1 MPVRDQRCCL
11 ILTVFIRNVRAF
23 CVVGRTLRSASR
35 QAALAALRPAA
46 PSACL
51 AHTFPMRSIW
61 KGEVSFGLVNVPVKV
76 YSATEDHDLHA
87 RQVDKK
93 DGVRIRY
100 KKVRDDNGEEVEF
113 SDIAKAY
120 ESEDGEMVI
129 LTKEDLASL
138 PVEQSHE
145 IEVTEFVP
153 ADQVDPVA
161 FDSAYFLEPASRS
174 NRAYVLMRE
183 ALESTD
189 RLAICT
195 FTLRNRT
202 RLCALRVYKDILM
215 LQTLLWPDEIRPA
228 ILEGLDKEAKVR
240 PQEVKMAA
248 SLIETMAADFE
259 PEKYEDDYQNQLKE
273 LIEAKAAGGEAFTVE
288 EREEASDDDG
298 DDEVADLLAAL
309 RASVKDRGG
318 DAADSD
324 DDDDDDDEDSGSGK
338 KSSAKKSSSSSARKT
353 PAKKTTAK
361 KVPAKKPA
369 AKKEPAKKEPAKKS
383 TAKKST
389 AKKSTAKKT
398 TARKTPAKKS
408 A

>member
-1 MPVRDQRCCL
+1 
-11 ILTVFIRNVRAF
+11 
-23 CVVGRTLRSASR
+23 
-35 QAALAALRPAA
+35 
-46 PSACL
+46 
-51 AHTFPMRSIW
+51 MRSIW

-120 ESEDGEMVI
+120 ESEEGEMVI

-138 PVEQSHE
+138 PVEQNHE

-161 FDSAYFLEPASRS
+161 FDNAYFLEPASRS

-183 ALESTD
+183 ALQQTD

-202 RLCALRVYKDILM
+202 RLCALRVYKDVLM

-288 EREEASDDDG
+288 ERDTSSDDDG

-318 DAADSD
+318 KADDTD
-324 DDDDDDDEDSGSGK
+324 DQDDDDEDSGSAKKTASK
-338 KSSAKKSSSSSARKT
+338 KSGSSSARKT
-353 PAKKTTAK
+353 PAKKTAAK
-361 KVPAKKPA
+361 KAPAKKA
-369 AKKEPAKKEPAKKS
+369 AAKKS
-383 TAKKST
+383 TATKST
-389 AKKSTAKKT
+389 SSKSDSGSSGSGTANRSTASKSPAKKAPAKKS

>member
-1 MPVRDQRCCL
+1 
-11 ILTVFIRNVRAF
+11 
-23 CVVGRTLRSASR
+23 
-35 QAALAALRPAA
+35 
-46 PSACL
+46 
-51 AHTFPMRSIW
+51 MRSIW

-76 YSATEDHDLHA
+76 YAATEDHDLHA
-87 RQVDKK
+87 HQVDKS

-113 SDIAKAY
+113 ADIAKAY
-120 ESEDGEMVI
+120 ETDDGETVI
-129 LTKEDLASL
+129 LTKDDLASL
-138 PVEQSHE
+138 PVEQNHE

-161 FDSAYFLEPASRS
+161 FDNAYFLEPASRS

-228 ILEGLDKEAKVR
+228 ILDGLDKEAKVR

-259 PEKYEDDYQNQLKE
+259 PEKYQDDYQEQLRE
-273 LIEAKAAGGEAFTVE
+273 LIEAKASGGEAFTVA
-288 EREEASDDDG
+288 ERESSDDDG

-309 RASVKDRGG
+309 RASVKDRSG
-318 DAADSD
+318 DADASD
-324 DDDDDDDEDSGSGK
+324 DDDQDDNDDDDTSSSKK
-338 KSSAKKSSSSSARKT
+338 KSPAKKSAKASTKKT
-353 PAKKTTAK
+353 PAKKQAAK
-361 KVPAKKPA
+361 KTPAKKAA
-369 AKKEPAKKEPAKKS
+369 AKKSAASKS
-383 TAKKST
+383 TAKQS
-389 AKKSTAKKT
+389 
-398 TARKTPAKKS
+398 TARKTPAKEPAAKKS

>member
-1 MPVRDQRCCL
+1 
-11 ILTVFIRNVRAF
+11 
-23 CVVGRTLRSASR
+23 
-35 QAALAALRPAA
+35 
-46 PSACL
+46 
-51 AHTFPMRSIW
+51 MRSIW

-76 YSATEDHDLHA
+76 YAATEDHDLHA

-120 ESEDGEMVI
+120 ESEEGEMVI

-161 FDSAYFLEPASRS
+161 FDNAYFLEPASRS

-183 ALESTD
+183 ALQQTD

-202 RLCALRVYKDILM
+202 RLCALRVYKDVLM

-288 EREEASDDDG
+288 EKDTSGDDDG

-318 DAADSD
+318 KADAADDQD
-324 DDDDDDDEDSGSGK
+324 DDEDDDDEDSGSAKKTASK
-338 KSSAKKSSSSSARKT
+338 KSGSGSAKKA
-353 PAKKTTAK
+353 PAKKTAAK
-361 KVPAKKPA
+361 KAPAKKA
-369 AKKEPAKKEPAKKS
+369 AAKKS

-389 AKKSTAKKT
+389 SSKSDSGSSGSSTAKKSTASKSTAKKAPAKKS

>member
-1 MPVRDQRCCL
+1 MTEAPHP
-11 ILTVFIRNVRAF
+11 A
-23 CVVGRTLRSASR
+23 
-35 QAALAALRPAA
+35 RPAA
-46 PSACL
+46 SGDDP
-51 AHTFPMRSIW
+51 AHTHPMRSIW

-76 YSATEDHDLHA
+76 YSATEDHDLRA

-100 KKVRDDNGEEVEF
+100 KRVRDDNGEEVEF
-113 SDIAKAY
+113 ADIAKAY

-129 LTKEDLASL
+129 LTRDDLASL

-153 ADQVDPVA
+153 SDQVDPVA
-161 FDSAYFLEPASRS
+161 FDNAYFLEPASRS
-174 NRAYVLMRE
+174 NRAYILMRE
-183 ALESTD
+183 ALQSTD

-202 RLCALRVYKDILM
+202 RLCALRVYKDVLM

-228 ILEGLDKEAKVR
+228 ILAGLDKEAKVR
-240 PQEVKMAA
+240 PQEVKMAT

-288 EREEASDDDG
+288 ERDDASDDDG

-318 DAADSD
+318 DFEDSDSD
-324 DDDDDDDEDSGSGK
+324 DSEDDQDDDEDSDSGS
-338 KSSAKKSSSSSARKT
+338 KSSAKKSSSSRAKKT
-353 PAKKTTAK
+353 PAKKTAAK
-361 KVPAKKPA
+361 KQPAKKA
-369 AKKEPAKKEPAKKS
+369 AAEKSNAKKTPAKKTSGSSGAKKS
-383 TAKKST
+383 TAKKAP
-389 AKKSTAKKT
+389 AKKA
-398 TARKTPAKKS
+398 AAKKS

>member
-1 MPVRDQRCCL
+1 
-11 ILTVFIRNVRAF
+11 
-23 CVVGRTLRSASR
+23 
-35 QAALAALRPAA
+35 
-46 PSACL
+46 
-51 AHTFPMRSIW
+51 MRSIW

-76 YSATEDHDLHA
+76 YSATEDHDLRA

-100 KKVRDDNGEEVEF
+100 KRVRDDNGEEVEYG
-113 SDIAKAY
+113 DIAKAY
-120 ESEDGEMVI
+120 ESDEGEMVI
-129 LTKEDLASL
+129 LTKDDLASL
-138 PVEQSHE
+138 PVEQNHE

-161 FDSAYFLEPASRS
+161 FDNAYFLEPASRS

-195 FTLRNRT
+195 FTLRTRT
-202 RLCALRVYKDILM
+202 RLCALRVYKDVLM

-228 ILEGLDKEAKVR
+228 ILDGLDKEAKVR

-288 EREEASDDDG
+288 EKEDSGDDDG

-318 DAADSD
+318 EVGESDSD
-324 DDDDDDDEDSGSGK
+324 DDDDNDDDKGSRSKK
-338 KSSAKKSSSSSARKT
+338 KSTAKKSTKSSTKKS
-353 PAKKTTAK
+353 PAKKAAAK
-361 KVPAKKPA
+361 KEPAKKPA
-369 AKKEPAKKEPAKKS
+369 AKKSTEKKQPAKKS
-383 TAKKST
+383 ASKSTTKKAPAKETTAKKST
-389 AKKSTAKKT
+389 A
-398 TARKTPAKKS
+398 RKTPVKKS

>member
-1 MPVRDQRCCL
+1 M
-11 ILTVFIRNVRAF
+11 
-23 CVVGRTLRSASR
+23 
-35 QAALAALRPAA
+35 
-46 PSACL
+46 
-51 AHTFPMRSIW
+51 
-61 KGEVSFGLVNVPVKV
+61 
-76 YSATEDHDLHA
+76 
-87 RQVDKK
+87 
-93 DGVRIRY
+93 RIRY
-100 KKVRDDNGEEVEF
+100 KRVRDDNGDEVEYG
-113 SDIAKAY
+113 DIAKAY
-120 ESEDGEMVI
+120 ESDEGEMVI

-138 PVEQSHE
+138 PVEQNHE

-161 FDSAYFLEPASRS
+161 FDNAYFLEPASRS
-174 NRAYVLMRE
+174 NRAYILMRE

-202 RLCALRVYKDILM
+202 RLCALRVYKDVLM

-228 ILEGLDKEAKVR
+228 ILEGLDKEATVR

-288 EREEASDDDG
+288 ERESSDDDG

-318 DAADSD
+318 EVDDSD
-324 DDDDDDDEDSGSGK
+324 DDKPDDDNGSGSPTK
-338 KSSAKKSSSSSARKT
+338 
-353 PAKKTTAK
+353 
-361 KVPAKKPA
+361 A
-369 AKKEPAKKEPAKKS
+369 AAKKS
-383 TAKKST
+383 TRSSTKK
-389 AKKSTAKKT
+389 A
-398 TARKTPAKKS
+398 PATKS
-408 A
+408 AEK

>member
-1 MPVRDQRCCL
+1 
-11 ILTVFIRNVRAF
+11 
-23 CVVGRTLRSASR
+23 
-35 QAALAALRPAA
+35 
-46 PSACL
+46 
-51 AHTFPMRSIW
+51 MRSIW

-76 YSATEDHDLHA
+76 YAATEDHDLHA

-120 ESEDGEMVI
+120 ESEEGEMVI

-138 PVEQSHE
+138 PVEQNHE

-161 FDSAYFLEPASRS
+161 FDNAYFLEPASRS

-183 ALESTD
+183 ALQQTD

-202 RLCALRVYKDILM
+202 RLCALRVYKDVLM

-240 PQEVKMAA
+240 PQEIKMAA

-259 PEKYEDDYQNQLKE
+259 PE
-273 LIEAKAAGGEAFTVE
+273 
-288 EREEASDDDG
+288 
-298 DDEVADLLAAL
+298 
-309 RASVKDRGG
+309 
-318 DAADSD
+318 
-324 DDDDDDDEDSGSGK
+324 
-338 KSSAKKSSSSSARKT
+338 
-353 PAKKTTAK
+353 
-361 KVPAKKPA
+361 
-369 AKKEPAKKEPAKKS
+369 
-383 TAKKST
+383 
-389 AKKSTAKKT
+389 
-398 TARKTPAKKS
+398 
-408 A
+408 

>member
-1 MPVRDQRCCL
+1 M
-11 ILTVFIRNVRAF
+11 
-23 CVVGRTLRSASR
+23 
-35 QAALAALRPAA
+35 
-46 PSACL
+46 
-51 AHTFPMRSIW
+51 
-61 KGEVSFGLVNVPVKV
+61 
-76 YSATEDHDLHA
+76 
-87 RQVDKK
+87 
-93 DGVRIRY
+93 RIRY

-120 ESEDGEMVI
+120 ESEEGEMVI

-138 PVEQSHE
+138 PVEQNHE

-161 FDSAYFLEPASRS
+161 FDNAYFLEPASRS

-183 ALESTD
+183 ALQQTD

-202 RLCALRVYKDILM
+202 RLCALRVYKDVLM

-309 RASVKDRGG
+309 RASVKGRGG
-318 DAADSD
+318 DADASD
-324 DDDDDDDEDSGSGK
+324 DDERLPPPAVGYPVGGSGFEFGGVDVE
-338 KSSAKKSSSSSARKT
+338 SSTRARG
-353 PAKKTTAK
+353 PAHGLGGWAWRRSRSRERWWIAQKAR
-361 KVPAKKPA
+361 A
-369 AKKEPAKKEPAKKS
+369 AG
-383 TAKKST
+383 T
-389 AKKSTAKKT
+389 
-398 TARKTPAKKS
+398 
-408 A
+408 

>member
-1 MPVRDQRCCL
+1 
-11 ILTVFIRNVRAF
+11 
-23 CVVGRTLRSASR
+23 
-35 QAALAALRPAA
+35 
-46 PSACL
+46 
-51 AHTFPMRSIW
+51 MRSIW

-240 PQEVKMAA
+240 PQEVKMAD

-288 EREEASDDDG
+288 ERQEASDDDG

-318 DAADSD
+318 DAAASD
-324 DDDDDDDEDSGSGK
+324 DEDEDDDEDSGSGK
-338 KSSAKKSSSSSARKT
+338 KSSAKKSSSTSAKKS
-353 PAKKTTAK
+353 PAKKTAAK
-361 KVPAKKPA
+361 KAPAKKAA
-369 AKKEPAKKEPAKKS
+369 AKKEPAKKEPAKRSTARKS
-383 TAKKST
+383 TAR
-389 AKKSTAKKT
+389 KSTAKKT
-398 TARKTPAKKS
+398 QAKKS

>member
-1 MPVRDQRCCL
+1 M
-11 ILTVFIRNVRAF
+11 T
-23 CVVGRTLRSASR
+23 
-35 QAALAALRPAA
+35 
-46 PSACL
+46 
-51 AHTFPMRSIW
+51 HTQSMRSIW

-76 YSATEDHDLHA
+76 YSATQDHDLHA
-87 RQVDKK
+87 HQVHKD

-100 KKVRDDNGEEVEF
+100 KKVREDNGEEVEF
-113 SDIAKAY
+113 ADIAKAY
-120 ESEDGEMVI
+120 ESEDGETVI
-129 LTKEDLASL
+129 LTKDDLATL
-138 PVEQSHE
+138 PAEQTHE

-153 ADQVDPVA
+153 ADQVDPVS

-189 RLAICT
+189 RLAICR
-195 FTLRNRT
+195 FTLRSRT
-202 RLCALRVYKDILM
+202 RLCALRVYHDVLM

-273 LIEAKAAGGEAFTVE
+273 LVEAKAAGGEAFTAP
-288 EREEASDDDG
+288 EREKPGDDG

-318 DAADSD
+318 DAGADQED
-324 DDDDDDDEDSGSGK
+324 DKPDDDDEDSGTQKKSAAK
-338 KSSAKKSSSSSARKT
+338 KPAAKSSAKETPTRKT
-353 PAKKTTAK
+353 PAKKT
-361 KVPAKKPA
+361 PAK
-369 AKKEPAKKEPAKKS
+369 
-383 TAKKST
+383 
-389 AKKSTAKKT
+389 
-398 TARKTPAKKS
+398 KTPAKKAAAKKAAAKKS

>member
-1 MPVRDQRCCL
+1 
-11 ILTVFIRNVRAF
+11 
-23 CVVGRTLRSASR
+23 
-35 QAALAALRPAA
+35 
-46 PSACL
+46 
-51 AHTFPMRSIW
+51 MRSIW

-76 YSATEDHDLHA
+76 YAATEDHDLRA
-87 RQVDKK
+87 RQVDKN

-100 KKVRDDNGEEVEF
+100 KRVRDDNGEEVEYG
-113 SDIAKAY
+113 DIAKAY
-120 ESEDGEMVI
+120 ESDEGEMVI

-138 PVEQSHE
+138 PVEQNHE

-161 FDSAYFLEPASRS
+161 FDNAYFLEPASRS
-174 NRAYVLMRE
+174 NRAYILMRE

-202 RLCALRVYKDILM
+202 RLCALRVYKDVLM

-228 ILEGLDKEAKVR
+228 ILDGLDKEAKVR

-259 PEKYEDDYQNQLKE
+259 PEKYEDDYQNQLRE
-273 LIEAKAAGGEAFTVE
+273 LIEAKAAGGEAFTLE
-288 EREEASDDDG
+288 EPDDTGDDDG

-318 DAADSD
+318 EADESDSD
-324 DDDDDDDEDSGSGK
+324 DDDEGSRTRK
-338 KSSAKKSSSSSARKT
+338 KTSAKKSAKPSARKAQDKRAAT
-353 PAKKTTAK
+353 GKAAEKKPA
-361 KVPAKKPA
+361 AKKPA
-369 AKKEPAKKEPAKKS
+369 AKKAPARKSSTSTSATKKS
-383 TAKKST
+383 A
-389 AKKSTAKKT
+389 
-398 TARKTPAKKS
+398 AKKS

>member
-1 MPVRDQRCCL
+1 
-11 ILTVFIRNVRAF
+11 
-23 CVVGRTLRSASR
+23 
-35 QAALAALRPAA
+35 
-46 PSACL
+46 
-51 AHTFPMRSIW
+51 MRSIW

-76 YSATEDHDLHA
+76 YAATEDHDLHA

-120 ESEDGEMVI
+120 ESEEGEMVI

-138 PVEQSHE
+138 PVEQNHE

-161 FDSAYFLEPASRS
+161 FDNAYFLEPASRS

-183 ALESTD
+183 ALQQTD

-202 RLCALRVYKDILM
+202 RLCALRVYKDVLM

-228 ILEGLDKEAKVR
+228 ILEGLDKEATVR

-259 PEKYEDDYQNQLKE
+259 PEKYEDDYQNQLRE
-273 LIEAKAAGGEAFTVE
+273 LIEAKAAGGEAFTLE
-288 EREEASDDDG
+288 ERDDTGDDDG

-318 DAADSD
+318 EADESDSD
-324 DDDDDDDEDSGSGK
+324 DDEGSRTRK
-338 KSSAKKSSSSSARKT
+338 KTSAKKSTKPSARKAQDKRAAT
-353 PAKKTTAK
+353 GKAAEKKPA
-361 KVPAKKPA
+361 AKKPA
-369 AKKEPAKKEPAKKS
+369 AKKAPARKSSTSTSATKKSAAKKPAARKSSTSTSGTKKS
-383 TAKKST
+383 A
-389 AKKSTAKKT
+389 
-398 TARKTPAKKS
+398 AKKS

>member
-1 MPVRDQRCCL
+1 
-11 ILTVFIRNVRAF
+11 
-23 CVVGRTLRSASR
+23 
-35 QAALAALRPAA
+35 
-46 PSACL
+46 
-51 AHTFPMRSIW
+51 MRSIW

-129 LTKEDLASL
+129 LTKEDLESL

-161 FDSAYFLEPASRS
+161 FDNAYFLEPASRS

-202 RLCALRVYKDILM
+202 RLCALRVYKDVLM

-259 PEKYEDDYQNQLKE
+259 PEKYQDDYQEQLKE

-318 DAADSD
+318 DADDSD
-324 DDDDDDDEDSGSGK
+324 DEDDDDDEDSGSGK
-338 KSSAKKSSSSSARKT
+338 KSSAKKSSASSAKKT
-353 PAKKTTAK
+353 PAKKTAAK
-361 KVPAKKPA
+361 KAPAKKA
-369 AKKEPAKKEPAKKS
+369 AAKKEPAKKS

-389 AKKSTAKKT
+389 AKKSTAKKS
-398 TARKTPAKKS
+398 TARKTPPKKS

>member
-1 MPVRDQRCCL
+1 
-11 ILTVFIRNVRAF
+11 
-23 CVVGRTLRSASR
+23 
-35 QAALAALRPAA
+35 
-46 PSACL
+46 
-51 AHTFPMRSIW
+51 MRSIW

-76 YSATEDHDLHA
+76 YAATEDHDLHA

-120 ESEDGEMVI
+120 ESEEGEMVI

-138 PVEQSHE
+138 PVEQNHE

-161 FDSAYFLEPASRS
+161 FDNAYFLEPASRS

-183 ALESTD
+183 ALQQTD

-202 RLCALRVYKDILM
+202 RLCALRVYKDVLM

-273 LIEAKAAGGEAFTVE
+273 LIEAKAAGGEAFTVKE
-288 EREEASDDDG
+288 KDTSGDDDG

-318 DAADSD
+318 KADDAD
-324 DDDDDDDEDSGSGK
+324 DQDDDDDDEDSGSAKKTASK
-338 KSSAKKSSSSSARKT
+338 KSGSSSARKT
-353 PAKKTTAK
+353 PAKKTAAK
-361 KVPAKKPA
+361 KAPAKKA
-369 AKKEPAKKEPAKKS
+369 

-389 AKKSTAKKT
+389 AKKSTSSKSDSGSSGSGAAEKSTASKSTAKKAPAKKS

>member
-1 MPVRDQRCCL
+1 M
-11 ILTVFIRNVRAF
+11 
-23 CVVGRTLRSASR
+23 S
-35 QAALAALRPAA
+35 
-46 PSACL
+46 
-51 AHTFPMRSIW
+51 HTPYMRSIW

-76 YSATEDHDLHA
+76 YAATEDHDLHA

-120 ESEDGEMVI
+120 ESEEGEMVI

-138 PVEQSHE
+138 PVEQNHE

-161 FDSAYFLEPASRS
+161 FDNAYFLEPASRS

-183 ALESTD
+183 ALQQTD

-202 RLCALRVYKDILM
+202 RLCALRVYKDVLM

-288 EREEASDDDG
+288 EKESSDDDG

-318 DAADSD
+318 KADDAD
-324 DDDDDDDEDSGSGK
+324 DQDDDEGDDDEGSGSAK
-338 KSSAKKSSSSSARKT
+338 KAASKKSGSSSAKKA
-353 PAKKTTAK
+353 PAKKTAAK
-361 KVPAKKPA
+361 KAPAKKA
-369 AKKEPAKKEPAKKS
+369 AAKKS

-389 AKKSTAKKT
+389 SSKSDSGSSGSGTAKKSTASKSTAKKAPAKKS

>member
-1 MPVRDQRCCL
+1 
-11 ILTVFIRNVRAF
+11 
-23 CVVGRTLRSASR
+23 
-35 QAALAALRPAA
+35 
-46 PSACL
+46 
-51 AHTFPMRSIW
+51 MRSIW

-100 KKVRDDNGEEVEF
+100 KRVRDDNGEEVEY

-120 ESEDGEMVI
+120 ESEEGEMVI
-129 LTKEDLASL
+129 LTKDELATL
-138 PVEQSHE
+138 PVEQTHE
-145 IEVTEFVP
+145 ITVTEFVP

-161 FDSAYFLEPASRS
+161 FDNAYFLEPASRS

-195 FTLRNRT
+195 FTLRTRT

-240 PQEVKMAA
+240 PQEIKMAA

-288 EREEASDDDG
+288 DQEKASDDDG

-318 DAADSD
+318 EAEDES
-324 DDDDDDDEDSGSGK
+324 DDDDDDDEDSGSKK
-338 KSSAKKSSSSSARKT
+338 KSTSKGAKKTAAKKE

-361 KVPAKKPA
+361 KTPAKK
-369 AKKEPAKKEPAKKS
+369 K
-383 TAKKST
+383 
-389 AKKSTAKKT
+389 
-398 TARKTPAKKS
+398 PAKKS

>member
-1 MPVRDQRCCL
+1 
-11 ILTVFIRNVRAF
+11 
-23 CVVGRTLRSASR
+23 
-35 QAALAALRPAA
+35 
-46 PSACL
+46 
-51 AHTFPMRSIW
+51 MRSIW

-76 YSATEDHDLHA
+76 YAATEDHDLHA

-120 ESEDGEMVI
+120 ESEEGEMVI

-138 PVEQSHE
+138 PVEQNHE

-161 FDSAYFLEPASRS
+161 FDNAYFLEPASRS

-183 ALESTD
+183 ALQQTD

-202 RLCALRVYKDILM
+202 RLCALRVYKDVLM

-288 EREEASDDDG
+288 EKDTSGDEDG

-318 DAADSD
+318 KADDADDQD
-324 DDDDDDDEDSGSGK
+324 DDQDDDDEDSGS
-338 KSSAKKSSSSSARKT
+338 AKKTTSRKSGSSSARKA
-353 PAKKTTAK
+353 PAKKTAAK
-361 KVPAKKPA
+361 KAPAKKA
-369 AKKEPAKKEPAKKS
+369 AAKKS

-389 AKKSTAKKT
+389 SSKSDSGSSGSGTAKKSTASKSTAKKAPAKKS

>member
-1 MPVRDQRCCL
+1 
-11 ILTVFIRNVRAF
+11 
-23 CVVGRTLRSASR
+23 
-35 QAALAALRPAA
+35 
-46 PSACL
+46 
-51 AHTFPMRSIW
+51 MRSIW

-76 YSATEDHDLHA
+76 YAATEDHDLHA

-120 ESEDGEMVI
+120 ESEEGEMVI
-129 LTKEDLASL
+129 LTKDDLASL
-138 PVEQSHE
+138 PVEQNHE

-161 FDSAYFLEPASRS
+161 FDNAYFLEPASRS

-183 ALESTD
+183 ALQQTD

-202 RLCALRVYKDILM
+202 RLCALRVYKDVLM

-288 EREEASDDDG
+288 EKESSDDDG

-318 DAADSD
+318 KADDADDQD
-324 DDDDDDDEDSGSGK
+324 DDEDDDEDSGSAK
-338 KSSAKKSSSSSARKT
+338 KTASKKGASSSAKKA
-353 PAKKTTAK
+353 PAKKAAAK
-361 KVPAKKPA
+361 KAPAKKA
-369 AKKEPAKKEPAKKS
+369 AAKKS

-389 AKKSTAKKT
+389 SSKSDSGSSGSGTGTAKKSTASKSTAKKAPAKKS

>member
-1 MPVRDQRCCL
+1 
-11 ILTVFIRNVRAF
+11 
-23 CVVGRTLRSASR
+23 
-35 QAALAALRPAA
+35 
-46 PSACL
+46 
-51 AHTFPMRSIW
+51 MRSIW

-76 YSATEDHDLHA
+76 YAATEDHDLHA

-120 ESEDGEMVI
+120 ESEEGEMVI

-138 PVEQSHE
+138 PVEQNNE

-161 FDSAYFLEPASRS
+161 FDNAYFLEPASRS

-183 ALESTD
+183 ALQQTD

-288 EREEASDDDG
+288 EKDTSGDEDG

-318 DAADSD
+318 KADDAD
-324 DDDDDDDEDSGSGK
+324 DQDDEDDDEDSGSAK
-338 KSSAKKSSSSSARKT
+338 KTTSRKSGSSSAKKA
-353 PAKKTTAK
+353 PAKKAAAK
-361 KVPAKKPA
+361 KAPAKKA
-369 AKKEPAKKEPAKKS
+369 AARKS

-389 AKKSTAKKT
+389 SSKSDSGSSGSGTAKKSTASKSTAKKAPAKKS

>member
-1 MPVRDQRCCL
+1 
-11 ILTVFIRNVRAF
+11 
-23 CVVGRTLRSASR
+23 
-35 QAALAALRPAA
+35 
-46 PSACL
+46 
-51 AHTFPMRSIW
+51 MRSIW
-61 KGEVSFGLVNVPVKV
+61 KGELSFGLVNVPVKV

-183 ALESTD
+183 ALQSTD

-202 RLCALRVYKDILM
+202 RLCALRVYKDVLM

-228 ILEGLDKEAKVR
+228 ILDGLDKEAKVR

-273 LIEAKAAGGEAFTVE
+273 LIEATAAGGEAFTVE
-288 EREEASDDDG
+288 EKEDSGDDDG

-318 DAADSD
+318 EVGESDSD
-324 DDDDDDDEDSGSGK
+324 DDDDNDDDKGSRSK
-338 KSSAKKSSSSSARKT
+338 RSRPRRREPSRPPRSLLRRRLPRKRSQPRSLRQRSPPKRSSQRRNRPPSRPPRRPRPRRQLRRSPPLAR
-353 PAKKTTAK
+353 P
-361 KVPAKKPA
+361 
-369 AKKEPAKKEPAKKS
+369 
-383 TAKKST
+383 
-389 AKKSTAKKT
+389 
-398 TARKTPAKKS
+398 R
-408 A
+408 

>member
-1 MPVRDQRCCL
+1 
-11 ILTVFIRNVRAF
+11 
-23 CVVGRTLRSASR
+23 
-35 QAALAALRPAA
+35 
-46 PSACL
+46 
-51 AHTFPMRSIW
+51 MRSIW

-76 YSATEDHDLHA
+76 YAATEDHDLHA
-87 RQVDKK
+87 HQVDKK

-113 SDIAKAY
+113 ADIAKAY
-120 ESEDGEMVI
+120 ETDDGETVI
-129 LTKEDLASL
+129 LTKDDLASL
-138 PVEQSHE
+138 PVEQNHE

-161 FDSAYFLEPASRS
+161 FDNAYFLEPASRS

-202 RLCALRVYKDILM
+202 RLCALRVYKDVLM

-228 ILEGLDKEAKVR
+228 ILDGLDKEAKVR

-259 PEKYEDDYQNQLKE
+259 PEKYQDDYQEQLRE
-273 LIEAKAAGGEAFTVE
+273 LIEAKASGGEAFTVE
-288 EREEASDDDG
+288 ERESSDDDG

-318 DAADSD
+318 NADSSD
-324 DDDDDDDEDSGSGK
+324 DDDNDDDTSSQKKKSPAKKGA
-338 KSSAKKSSSSSARKT
+338 KSSAKKA
-353 PAKKTTAK
+353 PAKKQAAAK
-361 KVPAKKPA
+361 SASKKPA
-369 AKKEPAKKEPAKKS
+369 AKK
-383 TAKKST
+383 
-389 AKKSTAKKT
+389 
-398 TARKTPAKKS
+398 TPAKKS
-408 A
+408 PAKKAAAKKSA

>member
-1 MPVRDQRCCL
+1 
-11 ILTVFIRNVRAF
+11 
-23 CVVGRTLRSASR
+23 
-35 QAALAALRPAA
+35 
-46 PSACL
+46 
-51 AHTFPMRSIW
+51 MRSIW

-76 YSATEDHDLHA
+76 YAATEDHDLHA

-138 PVEQSHE
+138 PVEQNHE

-161 FDSAYFLEPASRS
+161 FDNAYFLEPASRS

-183 ALESTD
+183 ALQQTD

-202 RLCALRVYKDILM
+202 RLCALRVYKEVLM

-288 EREEASDDDG
+288 EREEASSDDG

-318 DAADSD
+318 KADDAEDQEDDED
-324 DDDDDDDEDSGSGK
+324 DDEEDSGSAKKTSSK
-338 KSSAKKSSSSSARKT
+338 KSGSGSAKKSPAKKAAAKKPPAKKAAAKKSTAKKSTSSKSTAEKAPAKKSSARKT
-353 PAKKTTAK
+353 PAKK
-361 KVPAKKPA
+361 
-369 AKKEPAKKEPAKKS
+369 
-383 TAKKST
+383 
-389 AKKSTAKKT
+389 
-398 TARKTPAKKS
+398 S

>member
-1 MPVRDQRCCL
+1 
-11 ILTVFIRNVRAF
+11 
-23 CVVGRTLRSASR
+23 
-35 QAALAALRPAA
+35 
-46 PSACL
+46 
-51 AHTFPMRSIW
+51 MRSIW

-138 PVEQSHE
+138 PVEQNHE

-161 FDSAYFLEPASRS
+161 FDNAYFLEPASRS

-183 ALESTD
+183 ALQQTD

-202 RLCALRVYKDILM
+202 RLCALRVYKDVLM

-318 DAADSD
+318 DAADES
-324 DDDDDDDEDSGSGK
+324 DDDDEDSGSGK
-338 KSSAKKSSSSSARKT
+338 KSSAEKSSSSSAKKT
-353 PAKKTTAK
+353 PAKKTAAK
-361 KVPAKKPA
+361 KAPAKKA
-369 AKKEPAKKEPAKKS
+369 AARKS

-389 AKKSTAKKT
+389 SSKSDSGSSGSSTAKKSTASKSTAKKAPAKKS
-398 TARKTPAKKS
+398 TARKAPAKKS

>member
-1 MPVRDQRCCL
+1 
-11 ILTVFIRNVRAF
+11 
-23 CVVGRTLRSASR
+23 
-35 QAALAALRPAA
+35 
-46 PSACL
+46 
-51 AHTFPMRSIW
+51 MRSIW

-76 YSATEDHDLHA
+76 YAATEDHDLHA

-138 PVEQSHE
+138 PVEQNHE

-161 FDSAYFLEPASRS
+161 FDNAYFLEPASRS

-183 ALESTD
+183 ALQQTD

-202 RLCALRVYKDILM
+202 RLCALRVYKEVLM

-259 PEKYEDDYQNQLKE
+259 PEKYEDDYQNQLRE
-273 LIEAKAAGGEAFTVE
+273 LIEAKAAGGEAFTLE
-288 EREEASDDDG
+288 ERDDTGGDDG

-318 DAADSD
+318 EADESDSD
-324 DDDDDDDEDSGSGK
+324 DDEGSRTRK
-338 KSSAKKSSSSSARKT
+338 KTSAKKSTKPS
-353 PAKKTTAK
+353 AKKAQDKRAATGKA
-361 KVPAKKPA
+361 AEKKPA
-369 AKKEPAKKEPAKKS
+369 AKKPAARKSSTSTSATKKS
-383 TAKKST
+383 A
-389 AKKSTAKKT
+389 
-398 TARKTPAKKS
+398 AKKS

>member
-1 MPVRDQRCCL
+1 
-11 ILTVFIRNVRAF
+11 
-23 CVVGRTLRSASR
+23 
-35 QAALAALRPAA
+35 
-46 PSACL
+46 
-51 AHTFPMRSIW
+51 MRSIW

-76 YSATEDHDLHA
+76 YAATEDHDLHA

-120 ESEDGEMVI
+120 ESEEGEMVI

-138 PVEQSHE
+138 PVEQNHE

-161 FDSAYFLEPASRS
+161 FDNAYFLEPASRS

-183 ALESTD
+183 ALQQTD

-202 RLCALRVYKDILM
+202 RLCALRVYKDVLM

-288 EREEASDDDG
+288 EKDTSGDDDG

-318 DAADSD
+318 KADDADDQD
-324 DDDDDDDEDSGSGK
+324 DDEDDDDEDSGSAKKTASK
-338 KSSAKKSSSSSARKT
+338 KSGSGSAKKT
-353 PAKKTTAK
+353 PAKKTAAK
-361 KVPAKKPA
+361 KAPAKKA
-369 AKKEPAKKEPAKKS
+369 AAKKS

-389 AKKSTAKKT
+389 SSKSDSGSSSSGTAKKSTASKSTAKKAPAKKS